1 MALPTSKRQ
10 GDLPEEGV
18 MESMSKP
25 SDILE
30 LQPGEQELKRIKGDF
45 WGTRAAGAQVPGT
58 YIFTDR
64 RILFRGN
71 GLVEAMRVVF
81 SLPSSAIVSMEPY
94 NVSLFIPTGIRVNTQ
109 DGTVYRVSVLKRK
122 EIMAFIEEQRQK
134 QG

>member
-1 MALPTSKRQ
+1 MTLPTSKQQ
-10 GDLPEEGV
+10 GYLSEEGV

-71 GLVEAMRVVF
+71 GLVEALRVVF
-81 SLPSSAIVSMEPY
+81 SLPYSAIVSMEPY
-94 NVSLFIPTGIRVNTQ
+94 NVSLLIPTGIRVNTQ
-109 DGTVYRVSVLKRK
+109 EGTVYRVSVLKRK